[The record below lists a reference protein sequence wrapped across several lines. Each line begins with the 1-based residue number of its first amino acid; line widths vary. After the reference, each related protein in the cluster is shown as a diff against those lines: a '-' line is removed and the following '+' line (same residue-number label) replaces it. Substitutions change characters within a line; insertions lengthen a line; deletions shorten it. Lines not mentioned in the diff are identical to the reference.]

1 MYTKGCCVTCSKSYH
16 WLVNKGRRKLCRASM
31 AGLMTMRENREM
43 NSEQKAPLGRWIVR
57 AWSWGLANWHKGDP
71 GRIWQIIPHGF
82 WQESGLNSLEGLHL
96 SSSSGSK
103 ASYTYKCYVSFFFF
117 FWKLSELEISI
128 NFLYNRWAWTSELEY
143 LHHHLDG
150 SPPFFLIPS
159 ILLQASCA
167 YLSKHIHLPISEPC
181 PNFSFQIWYYS
192 TTSLLPGLFRDCF
205 YFNQGS
211 LARETIFIIPEGCA
225 HEQSMA
231 PRRGCFAA
239 VSYPR
244 GQVGSPLV

>member
-43 NSEQKAPLGRWIVR
+43 NREQKAPLGRWIVR

-117 FWKLSELEISI
+117 LETEWTW
-128 NFLYNRWAWTSELEY
+128 NLYYFPLQQMD
-143 LHHHLDG
+143 LDIRTWIPAP
-150 SPPFFLIPS
+150 SPWWQSS
-159 ILLQASCA
+159 ILS
-167 YLSKHIHLPISEPC
+167 
-181 PNFSFQIWYYS
+181 NSFHF
-192 TTSLLPGLFRDCF
+192 TTS
-205 YFNQGS
+205 
-211 LARETIFIIPEGCA
+211 
-225 HEQSMA
+225 
-231 PRRGCFAA
+231 
-239 VSYPR
+239 
-244 GQVGSPLV
+244 